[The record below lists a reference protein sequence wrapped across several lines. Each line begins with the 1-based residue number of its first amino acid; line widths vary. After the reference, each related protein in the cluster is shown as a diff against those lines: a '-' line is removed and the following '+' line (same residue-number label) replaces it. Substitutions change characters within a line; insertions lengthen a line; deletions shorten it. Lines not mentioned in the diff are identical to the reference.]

1 MVRPVLFANEV
12 HILLTACSEPT
23 EKQPMPT
30 ERDNVQGRIPK
41 AAKESLL
48 RLCKL
53 TDRTQTKLIEI
64 FVRNWEQTWLGRMTE
79 EEKKRYFAG
88 EIGFDEANLIR
99 QRATMPSPQPPQA
112 A

>member
-23 EKQPMPT
+23 EDQPMPT

-41 AAKESLL
+41 ATKESLL

-53 TDRTQTKLIEI
+53 TDRTQTKLIQI
-64 FVRNWEQTWLGRMTE
+64 FIRNWEQAWLDRMTE
-79 EEKKRYFAG
+79 EERARYLAG
-88 EIGFDEANLIR
+88 EIGFDEANRIR
-99 QRATMPSPQPPQA
+99 QRASQSPPPPQA

>member
-1 MVRPVLFANEV
+1 MA
-12 HILLTACSEPT
+12 I
-23 EKQPMPT
+23 
-30 ERDNVQGRIPK
+30 ERDNLQCRIPK
-41 AAKESLL
+41 SAKESLH
-48 RLCKL
+48 RLCKI

-64 FVRNWEQTWLGRMTE
+64 FVRNWEQTWLGRMTA

-99 QRATMPSPQPPQA
+99 QRATMASPQPPQA